1 MAGRLRK
8 KTVKPTKEEIE
19 SQSRISILTKTLYS
33 LIEEQSRKAV
43 SNRNIVY
50 THEETQLHGDG
61 VLLRPNWRVKFDDLR
76 KSTYGNSLIAAI
88 IKIRIDDVSP
98 YFEIRKTKTKD
109 FRPGF
114 SFTTQD
120 EDIMPDEKMQ
130 KKFLVLAEFFK
141 IMGLKTEYTTDSGQ
155 IVELWRS
162 RDRIKDVG
170 QMMIRDI
177 LTVDQVCFH
186 KVRNR
191 FGKIIE
197 LRYLDPCTIYPVD
210 PQKGFRGNKEIS
222 HVQIIDGIPTNQFVH
237 GEIYT
242 RSMNCISD
250 IRFRGSGL
258 SPTETSI
265 MQIVD
270 IIRAIRF
277 NSNRFERPQSFGFLN
292 TAQELNEEQ
301 LESLQL
307 QWQNIFQNPDNGT
320 VVPILAGTDVKY
332 TSLNMPSELMFDRLI
347 QILSSLVFANFGMDQ
362 AEAGLRLNNS
372 QSLSEA
378 SHDYRIASSKDR
390 AKKAMLSFFS
400 DVFNEIL
407 EDIEGTEGIKQYFT
421 GIEEDRDA
429 ELDRDKKL
437 LNTYMSLDAVRKK
450 NNQPPLAE
458 EIRDMYNL
466 SDEQYEKIK
475 MIGAIPIDPTF
486 NQWATMMI
494 QGVMD
499 QGGGAPEGMPDQG
512 QPEGMTDQAEPEY
525 PNPEDSDLLPM

>member
-1 MAGRLRK
+1 
-8 KTVKPTKEEIE
+8 
-19 SQSRISILTKTLYS
+19 
-33 LIEEQSRKAV
+33 
-43 SNRNIVY
+43 
-50 THEETQLHGDG
+50 
-61 VLLRPNWRVKFDDLR
+61 
-76 KSTYGNSLIAAI
+76 
-88 IKIRIDDVSP
+88 
-98 YFEIRKTKTKD
+98 
-109 FRPGF
+109 
-114 SFTTQD
+114 
-120 EDIMPDEKMQ
+120 
-130 KKFLVLAEFFK
+130 
-141 IMGLKTEYTTDSGQ
+141 
-155 IVELWRS
+155 
-162 RDRIKDVG
+162 
-170 QMMIRDI
+170 
-177 LTVDQVCFH
+177 
-186 KVRNR
+186 
-191 FGKIIE
+191 
-197 LRYLDPCTIYPVD
+197 
-210 PQKGFRGNKEIS
+210 
-222 HVQIIDGIPTNQFVH
+222 
-237 GEIYT
+237 
-242 RSMNCISD
+242 
-250 IRFRGSGL
+250 
-258 SPTETSI
+258 
-265 MQIVD
+265 
-270 IIRAIRF
+270 
-277 NSNRFERPQSFGFLN
+277 
-292 TAQELNEEQ
+292 
-301 LESLQL
+301 QL

-437 LNTYMSLDAVRKK
+437 LNTYMSLDSVRKK
-450 NNQPPLAE
+450 NNQPALAE
-458 EIRDMYNL
+458 EIRDMYKL